1 MAIAEILFHEIRVAD
16 IRKINA
22 TSNDSATG
30 GGARDLRFSLD
41 FAPCL
46 DRLFPKE
53 ETYERKT
60 SYRIGPFEYHY
71 EDGRVATEYLRYAF
85 RPTASRAHEVRIA
98 QINKVAFFLDYPE
111 MKEGDGALFM
121 AFVRMTDGIPRAQ
134 FIKQRQIEHPD
145 SNPIITAAMREAMDN
160 CKKDDAAVFSVELR

>member
-1 MAIAEILFHEIRVAD
+1 MAIAEILFHEMRVAD

-22 TSNDSATG
+22 SSNDSDTG

-53 ETYERKT
+53 VTYERKT
-60 SYRIGPFEYHY
+60 PYRVGPFEYQY
-71 EDGRVATEYLRYAF
+71 KDGKVATEYLRYAF
-85 RPTASRAHEVRIA
+85 RPTASRPHEVRIA

-121 AFVRMTDGIPRAQ
+121 AFIRMTDGAPRAQ
-134 FIKQRQIEHPD
+134 YFKQRQIEHPD
-145 SNPIITAAMREAMDN
+145 SNPLIAAAMREALNN
-160 CKKDDAAVFSVELR
+160 CKKDDAAVFSIELR